1 MYNLVC
7 NFEDVT
13 TMAKRSAILSS
24 VTGSSICDGYRRCT
38 YIIENQMANTM
49 ISLFEL
55 FVDLEITFF
64 DAQDEEPIWCFYYW
78 VSISSCSKK
87 SKIFSKIFFNFW
99 RTIFFKIILKISCDK
114 NWKIFLKIF
123 FSFLIPYCTKIRC
136 DGKTTILD
144 FCALKLL
151 KII

>member
-7 NFEDVT
+7 NFENAM

-64 DAQDEEPIWCFYYW
+64 DAQDEEPIWCFYHW
-78 VSISSCSKK
+78 VSILSCSKN
-87 SKIFSKIFFNFW
+87 SKIFSKIF
-99 RTIFFKIILKISCDK
+99 
-114 NWKIFLKIF
+114 LKIF
-123 FSFLIPYCTKIRC
+123 FNFLIPYCTKIRC

-151 KII
+151 KNNLGLYDFRIYFRESPNVILQ